1 MTTSTRKLIH
11 KREIVGMKYME
22 TFKRQGSF
30 GFYDEEVDTQTKGF
44 IDMCI
49 NQNRENRYF
58 DKYGNEFS
66 VDEIIK

>member
-1 MTTSTRKLIH
+1 MPT
-11 KREIVGMKYME
+11 E
-22 TFKRQGSF
+22 TK
-30 GFYDEEVDTQTKGF
+30 EF

-66 VDEIIK
+66 IDEIIK